1 MRPDELSDQVESRA
15 VPLPEEER
23 AEDGG
28 EDRRAEARE
37 ILRDS
42 EQRVAEAAAGDRP
55 GDAADENRAS
65 EETAELD

>member
-1 MRPDELSDQVESRA
+1 MRPEELSDQVGTRA

-23 AEDGG
+23 AEEGG

-42 EQRVAEAAAGDRP
+42 EERVAEAAGPRP
-55 GDAADENRAS
+55 ADAAEENRPTG
-65 EETAELD
+65 ETAGP

>member
-1 MRPDELSDQVESRA
+1 MRPEELSDQIESRS

-23 AEDGG
+23 AADGG

-42 EQRVAEAAAGDRP
+42 EQRISEAATGERP
-55 GDAADENRAS
+55 ADAARENRPA
-65 EETAELD
+65 EETAGS

>member
-23 AEDGG
+23 VEEGG

-42 EQRVAEAAAGDRP
+42 EQRIGEAATGPRP
-55 GDAADENRAS
+55 ADAARENRPA
-65 EETAELD
+65 EETAGP

>member
-1 MRPDELSDQVESRA
+1 MRPEELSDQVTSRA

-23 AEDGG
+23 AESGG

-42 EQRVAEAAAGDRP
+42 EQRIDEAASGPRP
-55 GDAADENRAS
+55 ADAARENRPT
-65 EETAELD
+65 EETAGP